1 MTSSGEGLGG
11 GPAPE
16 ARTLDRVRLI
26 VGLSG
31 SSAPQLGST
40 FLRVLREL
48 GTVESHLIMTEAAR
62 QTIRLELGQEPA
74 EIEALADEVYDPR
87 DFAAPV
93 SSGSFIT
100 IGMVVIPCSVRTL
113 AGVATGNS
121 SDLLLRAADVCLK
134 ERRRLVLV
142 VRETPLS
149 LVHIRNMEV
158 ATLSGATVLPPVPA
172 FYHKPR
178 SIEDLLRHT
187 AGKVLD
193 QLGIEHDVFA
203 RWKGSARPVP
213 AGGER

>member
-1 MTSSGEGLGG
+1 VTLSGGRSGEGPASEPPLGR
-11 GPAPE
+11 P
-16 ARTLDRVRLI
+16 RLI

-31 SSAPQLGST
+31 SSAPQLGAT
-40 FLRVLREL
+40 FLGVLREL

-62 QTIRLELGQEPA
+62 ETIRLELGLAPSEV
-74 EIEALADEVYDPR
+74 EALADVVHDPR

-93 SSGSFIT
+93 SSGSFMT
-100 IGMVVIPCSVRTL
+100 VGMVVIPCSVRTL

-149 LVHIRNMEV
+149 LVHIRNMEI
-158 ATLSGATVLPPVPA
+158 ATLAGATILPPAPA

-193 QLGIEHDVFA
+193 QFGIEHDVFA
-203 RWKGSARPVP
+203 RWTGSDRRVTTD
-213 AGGER
+213 GST